1 MLKQPTLVTNLRFAA
16 LVAAVCGVSSIF
28 WGSDA
33 QSPDQPPIA
42 TIGPAARIFAPPVNH
57 RFPNG
62 QTYVYAVEWHF
73 LNAGIARVKMESAGR
88 QQKVSANVDSLGVVN
103 ALYGIH
109 DRLEAYFN
117 PKTFCSQ
124 RVTKHTEEGSRKRD
138 THVQFDYANHKSL
151 LDEKNLK
158 NNQTRHIEN
167 DIPECVTDMITGFYY
182 LASQPLQSGAIYIFP
197 VNEGGKTTEV
207 SAKVEARERIK
218 VPAGRYQAVRLVAEP
233 TTGPLKG
240 KTKIAVWFSDDGE
253 RLPVQMKSKLGW
265 GTLLFR
271 LQRVE
276 KQ

>member
-1 MLKQPTLVTNLRFAA
+1 MKQLASVSNLQFAA
-16 LVAAVCGVSSIF
+16 LAVAVCGVSSIF

-42 TIGPAARIFAPPVNH
+42 TIGPAARIFAPPPSH

-62 QTYVYAVEWHF
+62 QTYVYSVEWHF
-73 LNAGIARVKMESAGR
+73 LNAGIARVRMESAGA
-88 QQKVSANVDSLGVVN
+88 QQKVSANADSLGVVN

-109 DRLEAYFN
+109 DRFEAYFN

-124 RVTKHTEEGSRKRD
+124 RVAKHTEEGSRHRD
-138 THVQFDYANHKSL
+138 THVQFDYTNHKSV

-167 DIPECVTDMITGFYY
+167 DIPGCVTDMITGFYY
-182 LASQPLQSGAIYIFP
+182 LASQPLQSGATYIFP
-197 VNEGGKTTEV
+197 VSEGGKTTEV
-207 SAKVEARERIK
+207 SATVAAREQIK

-233 TTGPLKG
+233 TSGPLKG
-240 KTKIAVWFSDDGE
+240 RTKISVWFSEDAD
-253 RLPVQMKSKLGW
+253 RIPVQMKSKLGW

-276 KQ
+276 K